1 MNFADYKTLL
11 FTRRGR
17 VLEITMNR
25 PDKLNAVDE
34 VMHAELARVFVD
46 ASNDPDCDIVVLTGA
61 GRAFSAGGDIDWMQR
76 MIDDVAKRGKRE

>member
-34 VMHAELARVFVD
+34 VMHAELARGFVE
-46 ASNDPDCDIVVLTGA
+46 ASNNPDCA
-61 GRAFSAGGDIDWMQR
+61 MSC
-76 MIDDVAKRGKRE
+76 